1 MSDNQYHNMFWEA
14 HRQNEE
20 LRIANAA
27 LRAEVERL
35 QDTKDRSPYCHFC
48 RSCGDDG
55 CCRDE
60 RCELIQQKAEI
71 ARLWEVNTGL
81 VKIGLRRHMQIDEL
95 QEALRRVVEAAQD
108 LYDRCMQERL
118 QNAPEMAPL
127 REALAFA
134 KGVMGG

>member
-95 QEALRRVVEAAQD
+95 QEALRRVVEALTA
-108 LYDRCMQERL
+108 RGFHAPKERL